1 MCCDGCEVSCGSY
14 LPTLSVRAAEVR
26 VKSRRF
32 GAATLGSVPLDLRAC
47 AGTDGEVP
55 QQQELSDRGG
65 VLEVGACLRPVLAAL
80 EEMSDWGALDSRDAL
95 EWDGK
100 CPVHCL
106 RQDHGPLAVA
116 TGVHH
121 TFGANIEGAA
131 VIPFPEIGVIPLLEL
146 SQHGRVVGE
155 ADLACSLLGRTFE
168 FQLRP
173 VVPVDLE
180 RRHQAPLGHIPP
192 DHAGLRILL
201 PVAAHRAETFDARR
215 LSGAERPEHPIQVVT
230 APVPQAARAEVP
242 IVPPV

>member
-1 MCCDGCEVSCGSY
+1 MGRDGCEVSYGSY
-14 LPTLSVRAAEVR
+14 LPTLSVGAAEVR

-32 GAATLGSVPLDLRAC
+32 GAAPLGTVPLHLLARP
-47 AGTDGEVP
+47 GTDGEVP
-55 QQQELSDRGG
+55 QQQELSDRGR

-80 EEMSDWGALDSRDAL
+80 EEMSDRSALDPRYAL

-100 CPVHCL
+100 CPVRCL
-106 RQDHGPLAVA
+106 GQDHGPLAVA

-121 TFGANIEGAA
+121 TLGADIEGAA
-131 VIPFPEIGVIPLLEL
+131 VISLSEIAVIPLLEL

-155 ADLACSLLGRTFE
+155 ADLACSLLGCTFE

-180 RRHQAPLGHIPP
+180 CRHQAPLGHIPP

-201 PVAAHRAETFDARR
+201 PVAAHGAETFR
-215 LSGAERPEHPIQVVT
+215 LEE
-230 APVPQAARAEVP
+230 
-242 IVPPV
+242 